1 MLYSVPAVKGVEF
14 GAGFMLAEM
23 RGSKANDGYYL
34 DGNKVITRTNNCG
47 GVCGGITNGMPLIFR
62 CAVKPTPTVS
72 KEQSTVG
79 GQPLSEKAVSFKGR
93 HDPAIIFRAC
103 PVISAVTAI
112 SICDMLARG
121 RHGFYGMPINSEQ

>member
-1 MLYSVPAVKGVEF
+1 MTE
-14 GAGFMLAEM
+14 
-23 RGSKANDGYYL
+23 
-34 DGNKVITRTNNCG
+34 NKVMKQGHNNCG

-93 HDPAIIFRAC
+93 HDPAVIFRAC

-112 SICDMLARG
+112 SICDMLAQR
-121 RHGFYGMPINSEQ
+121 YGTDFTESDKF